1 MTTQEPRFLRLKEG
15 RSRKECALMGFVA
28 ILVAVAV
35 AIPQLAFAQT
45 YRPRRTS
52 DDIATVP
59 PQAHKRRRTNPVPP
73 HLRIAGVPE
82 PTSDKEAAYLYR
94 RHRKIVGLALA
105 LELILPSAGLIYTRR
120 YPETAFYWAGFATG
134 MLLILTGIGD
144 AKNEPH
150 VPRLVAGSAALIVFR
165 FGAMVWAPMAAHR
178 HNKTLAAQLGV
189 DRWGRP
195 VGTSRSKLNYRPR
208 LAPSPSQ
215 PEPSLPPMAQPQSRG
230 ILVPIMRFE
239 F

>member
-1 MTTQEPRFLRLKEG
+1 M
-15 RSRKECALMGFVA
+15 AIFVA
-28 ILVAVAV
+28 TAL
-35 AIPQLAFAQT
+35 AIPHLARGQT

-82 PTSDKEAAYLYR
+82 AKSDKEAAYLYR

-144 AKNEPH
+144 GKSDPH
-150 VPRLVAGSAALIVFR
+150 VPRLVAGSATLIVFR

-195 VGTSRSKLNYRPR
+195 LGTSRSKLNHRPR
-208 LAPSPSQ
+208 LAPSPSR
-215 PEPSLPPMAQPQSRG
+215 PAPSLPPLAQPQTRA
-230 ILVPIMRFE
+230 ILVPIMRLE